1 MHIVCVC
8 YYIHVSHQ
16 ASGILM
22 DTLHIIVL
30 ALIQGITEFLPIS
43 SSGHLILP
51 SGLLGWPEQGLA
63 FDVAVHVGT
72 LTAVMFYFRHDVSHM
87 ISAWCLSTFKGNH
100 SDDSRLAWFV
110 VLATIPAGLA
120 GLLFNDL
127 IETYLRSTLVIAL
140 TTIIFGLLLGW
151 ADRDAQGKSK
161 QLTQLTIKIV
171 LIIGIAQALALIP
184 GTSRSGITIT
194 AALLFG
200 LQRDAAAR
208 FSFLLSIPIIVLS
221 GGSKGLEL
229 LGDTGVNWG
238 DMALGA
244 LVAAVSAFLCI
255 HYFLKFINNIGMMPF
270 VIYRLLLG
278 SFLLMRSF
286 SYVSF

>member
-1 MHIVCVC
+1 ME
-8 YYIHVSHQ
+8 
-16 ASGILM
+16 
-22 DTLHIIVL
+22 TLHIIIL

-72 LTAVMFYFRHDVSHM
+72 LAAVVAYFRQDISNM
-87 ISAWCLSTFKGNH
+87 IHAWCLSTFKQQH
-100 SDDSRLAWFV
+100 SDDSRIAWYV

-120 GLLFNDL
+120 GLLFGDF
-127 IETYLRSTLVIAL
+127 IENNLRTTLVIAL
-140 TTIIFGLLLGW
+140 TTIIFGIFLGW
-151 ADRDAQGKSK
+151 ADHRSVEKNKELSR
-161 QLTQLTIKIV
+161 LTIKIV
-171 LIIGIAQALALIP
+171 LIIGVAQALALIP

-194 AALLFG
+194 AALFCG

-208 FSFLLSIPIIVLS
+208 FSFLMSIPIIVLS
-221 GGSKGLEL
+221 GGFKAIEL
-229 LGDTGVNWG
+229 LDTSNVQWT

-244 LVAAVSAFLCI
+244 VVSAVSAFLCI

-270 VIYRLLLG
+270 VVYRLLLG
-278 SFLLMRSF
+278 GFLLFWSL
-286 SYVSF
+286 SL